1 MIQGHTINSSRIR
14 LVILIAILGLLLFVY
29 FSRPRFLQPP
39 PPPTAGAPD
48 RFRKLSLEKP
58 KKNSAAPDFT
68 LVDLGGRRVSL
79 KEFRGRVVFLNFWA
93 TWCGPCREEMPMM
106 EALHRQF
113 KDRGLAVVA
122 VNFKED
128 EASVRHFF
136 DELGITFQGLLDPH
150 GDVSESYGAFSLPLT
165 YLIDRNGRFVGKAIG
180 IRPWDS
186 ADAKALIED
195 LLEQKPKPQTET
207 SAVDLPDPRG

>member
-1 MIQGHTINSSRIR
+1 MIEERAINSSRIR
-14 LVILIAILGLLLFVY
+14 LVILIVILGALLFVY
-29 FSRPRFLQPP
+29 YSRPRFLQP

-58 KKNSAAPDFT
+58 KKSTAAPDFT
-68 LVDLGGRRVSL
+68 LVDLGARNTSL

-93 TWCGPCREEMPMM
+93 TWCGPCRDEMPMM

-113 KDRGLAVVA
+113 KNRGLVVVA

-128 EASVRHFF
+128 KASVRHFF

-165 YLIDRNGRFVGKAIG
+165 YLIDRDGRFVAKAIG

-195 LLEQKPKPQTET
+195 LLEQKRKTQTEI
-207 SAVDLPDPRG
+207 SAVDLPHPHG